1 MGGGAQQAH
10 MGLDTL
16 LNSLLLLSLFFSY
29 RRKYLTLGYIIQA
42 NFITDSGIL
51 FGIAQTRSN
60 PWRSGGCPCLF
71 MFATSCY
78 IHCVITTSSSALPL
92 LLEYI
97 SRVSHS
103 FFSSVFRHYQM
114 DKFCARK
121 IGAFWLTKL
130 SWKLFG
136 HAVHIAT
143 AMGINQSVRN
153 AWIESQEHFERVRIF
168 TYCIFVTAI
177 FRSCMGAHRSFMI
190 IGPCASRSCI

>member
-71 MFATSCY
+71 MFATSCD

-92 LLEYI
+92 AFGIYLESFSLAFFI
-97 SRVSHS
+97 RVPS
-103 FFSSVFRHYQM
+103 
-114 DKFCARK
+114 
-121 IGAFWLTKL
+121 L
-130 SWKLFG
+130 SNG
-136 HAVHIAT
+136 
-143 AMGINQSVRN
+143 
-153 AWIESQEHFERVRIF
+153 
-168 TYCIFVTAI
+168 
-177 FRSCMGAHRSFMI
+177 
-190 IGPCASRSCI
+190 